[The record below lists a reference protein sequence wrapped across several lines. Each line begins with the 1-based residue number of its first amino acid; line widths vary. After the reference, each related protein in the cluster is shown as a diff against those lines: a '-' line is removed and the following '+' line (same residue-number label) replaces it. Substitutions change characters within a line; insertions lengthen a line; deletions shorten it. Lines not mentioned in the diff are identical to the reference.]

1 VTARVIP
8 LRSAG
13 LVRTAAALAA
23 GGAAV
28 LFARWALGRSGRVIG
43 WIIVAA
49 IAAGL
54 VHPVVSWL
62 ARHMRKGVAI
72 ALTAVTL
79 LVALAIP
86 VAVALREVG
95 ADFDRL
101 REAAPVAAAR
111 LERDDRFGETLRDF
125 GLTRNVKRILDDL
138 PGRLTGGTGVDALR
152 TAAAWGVAAL
162 VTLVITMFLVAYG
175 PRLVHG
181 GLRRVADPDRR
192 RRWSVALFNAYRRW
206 CVYFWLMIGKAAV
219 LGALAYGIFRL
230 VELPTPALLSLTVAV
245 ASFLPRLGVILGA
258 VPAVLL
264 ALGMHRNVGTLVAAL
279 AVVTAV
285 QVLDWLVTWRIVEPR
300 SIAAGTAMTL
310 LAFLLGLE
318 LFGLGGGLVG
328 VAAVVGALAL
338 LDELGRRPANAEP

>member
-1 VTARVIP
+1 MTARVIP

-13 LVRTAAALAA
+13 LVRTAAGLAA

-28 LFARWALGRSGRVIG
+28 LAARWAMGRSGRVIG

-54 VHPVVSWL
+54 LHPVVSWL
-62 ARHMRKGVAI
+62 AGHMRKGVAT

-79 LVALAIP
+79 LVALALP
-86 VAVALREVG
+86 VAVVFREVD

-101 REAAPVAAAR
+101 RQAAPDAAAR

-138 PGRLTGGTGVDALR
+138 PGRLTGGTGVEALR
-152 TAAAWGVAAL
+152 SAAVWGVAAL
-162 VTLVITMFLVAYG
+162 VTLVITMFLIAYG
-175 PRLVHG
+175 PRLVQG
-181 GLRRVADPDRR
+181 GLRRVADDDRR

-206 CVYFWLMIGKAAV
+206 CVYFWLMIGKAVV
-219 LGALAYGIFRL
+219 LGVLAYGIFRL
-230 VELPTPALLSLTVAV
+230 ADLPTPVLLSVTVAV
-245 ASFLPRLGVILGA
+245 ASLLPRLGVVLGA
-258 VPAVLL
+258 APAVLL
-264 ALGMHRNVGTLVAAL
+264 ALGMNRNLGTLVVAL
-279 AVVTAV
+279 AIVVAV
-285 QVLDWLVTWRIVEPR
+285 QVLDWLVTWRVVEPR
-300 SIAAGTAMTL
+300 SVAAGTAMTL

-328 VAAVVGALAL
+328 VVVVVGALTL
-338 LDELGRRPANAEP
+338 LDELERRPAQGA